1 MDKLTPRGGPNSSQ
15 AEHHHPGAGVH
26 EQVRCDY
33 NAWDFS
39 PGDVALACSDG
50 LSNYMEDELLE
61 EYLDKYG
68 ETGNILAKELIQYAI
83 ECGGADNITAA
94 VIYNG

>member
-1 MDKLTPRGGPNSSQ
+1 
-15 AEHHHPGAGVH
+15 
-26 EQVRCDY
+26 
-33 NAWDFS
+33 
-39 PGDVALACSDG
+39 
-50 LSNYMEDELLE
+50 MEDELLA
-61 EYLDKYG
+61 EYLDKDG